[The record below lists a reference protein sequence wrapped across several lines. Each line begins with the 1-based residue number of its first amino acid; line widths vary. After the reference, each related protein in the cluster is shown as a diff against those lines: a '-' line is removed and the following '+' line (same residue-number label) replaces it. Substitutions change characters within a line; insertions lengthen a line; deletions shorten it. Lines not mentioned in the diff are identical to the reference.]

1 MPVKPTHI
9 NLFSTLFIVL
19 FAILG
24 CNPEGQLNKKSLKY
38 FERGEYELVI
48 QTLKPQADKNTPG
61 DKSAYWV
68 AESYRLSNRI
78 AQALPYYQKAN
89 QIGIEDPLINYHM
102 ALSAKS
108 IGNYEL
114 CKSLLNKFL
123 QSKPNRFYQ
132 IKAEIEL
139 ENLDKIPDLLKS
151 KSSVTLFPLMGNTS
165 KTEFAAQ
172 KIGNELLFTSSSKP
186 LIYKNNGLPYL
197 GLYSAPLL
205 KENEISTPK
214 LFSPQLYQE
223 NANDGTPA
231 ISHDGNTLVF
241 ARGNTGKSKDPS
253 PDVDLYISKK
263 NGNTW
268 SEPALLAI
276 SDSLAWDGSPC
287 FSADDRTLY
296 FSSNRR
302 GGKGGL
308 DLYRVPIDNS
318 GRFGRPINLGSVINT
333 PGDEI
338 FPYVSENGKLYFSS
352 DGHPSIGGL
361 DLYVASRNENEIII
375 EHLGTPMNSI
385 GDDFALHM
393 SDPLSGYISSNR
405 PGGQG
410 DDDIYYFKSAG
421 QDEHWWTDDTT
432 STKSAEP
439 LKSVNYALGVQ
450 VVQPDGKALPNVQIS
465 VRRNNESSESQ
476 TSDKSG
482 RIETI
487 TLNPGDEIFF
497 KLEKEGF
504 ISARSSFSMEG
515 REIPQAL
522 LKKAVTDTTFQ
533 MKIVMDQP
541 EIGKEISQFYQLNSI
556 YYDLDKS
563 DIRSDAATELDKIVN
578 FLQDNPQVN
587 LELGAHTDSRAT
599 AIYNQK
605 LSQRRAESAV
615 KYILQRGISKD
626 RIKPKGYG
634 ESQLINE
641 CADGVDCPE
650 EMHQQNRRTEFK
662 IIQIKQD

>member
-1 MPVKPTHI
+1 MKLRQHYPYFSFLI
-9 NLFSTLFIVL
+9 LF
-19 FAILG
+19 FAVLG
-24 CNPEGQLNKKSLKY
+24 CNPAQQLDKKSLKY
-38 FERGEYELVI
+38 FDRGEYELVI
-48 QTLKPQADKNTPG
+48 QLLKPEADKNLAR

-68 AESYRLSNRI
+68 AESYRLSNRLNL
-78 AQALPYYQKAN
+78 ALPYYQKAS
-89 QIGIEDPLINYHM
+89 QLGIEDPLLIYHLAM
-102 ALSAKS
+102 SAKS
-108 IGNYEL
+108 TGDYAL
-114 CKSLLNKFL
+114 CKTYLSKFL
-123 QSKPNRFYQ
+123 LTKPNRFYQ

-139 ENLDKIPDLLKS
+139 ENIGQIPELLNRKS
-151 KSSVTLFPLMGNTS
+151 PVNLFPLLGNTP

-172 KIGNELLFTSSSKP
+172 KLGNELLFTSSSKP
-186 LIYKNNGLPYL
+186 LIYKNNGLPFL
-197 GLYSAPLL
+197 GLYRAPLL
-205 KENEISTPK
+205 KENEIS
-214 LFSPQLYQE
+214 SPQLFSEQIYQV

-263 NGNTW
+263 NGNSW
-268 SEPALLAI
+268 STPAMLAI

-287 FSADDRTLY
+287 FSTDDRTLY

-308 DLYRVPIDNS
+308 DIYRVPIDNS

-361 DLYVASRNENEIII
+361 DLYVASRNENEILI
-375 EHLGTPMNSI
+375 EHLGTPINSI

-410 DDDIYYFKSAG
+410 DDDIYFFKSSG
-421 QDEHWWTDDTT
+421 QDEHWWTDEPNVG
-432 STKSAEP
+432 KSAEP
-439 LKSVNYALGVQ
+439 LKTVNYALGVQ
-450 VVQPDGKALPNVQIS
+450 VVQPDGKTLANVQIS
-465 VRRNNESSESQ
+465 VRRNNEASEALA
-476 TSDKSG
+476 SDKNG
-482 RIETI
+482 QIENI
-487 TLNPGDEIFF
+487 VINPGDEINF
-497 KLEKEGF
+497 KCEKDGY

-533 MKIVMDQP
+533 IKIVMDQP

-563 DIRSDAATELDKIVN
+563 VIRPDAAVELDKIVN

-587 LELGAHTDSRAT
+587 LELGAHTDARAST
-599 AIYNQK
+599 AYNQK

-615 KYILQRGISKD
+615 NYILQRGIAKE

-641 CADGVDCPE
+641 CSDGVDCPE